1 MQTRTMN
8 RFLSLL
14 LALILLMGMLP
25 LQILAESPADPA
37 GPADPATPPDE
48 ETEQG
53 GDAERSIYYEVRF
66 ALPDEMGDL
75 TPEEMEDVFLPETMM
90 LPAGTPISSIEQPE
104 RLGFIFVGWYYDAAL
119 ETRWAENDRVN
130 RNMTLYPRFVA
141 AGDLSDGMVV
151 NYISNQDVP
160 LDFPVFVAA
169 YDLTEEETRALITVR
184 DLNEFEGWTAF
195 TLERQETDP
204 ADLIPEDEE
213 NRGAVAEAL
222 GRWQREGG
230 SLGGALREAGAGDTT
245 IAVLQA
251 NCAPDE
257 LRADAEA
264 VYRALLS
271 DAGFGTGAPSED
283 LTALTQQLSRK
294 RDTRNAFAK
303 ALGIDTAAAAKAQ
316 PAELRQM
323 FVDAL
328 LAAAVKKGGIRV
340 RTVYRVRPE
349 AGAWTAGHLFQVE
362 LKKTDSLRYVRG
374 GTETNEYVV
383 YYNLTAAFEP
393 FNNMRLKKGLAYIP
407 AADVDGVDL
416 NDGLLRTRMGSDD
429 MTVEPNDTV
438 GVLTSARPLE
448 VGGIIVVYEG
458 ELREDGSADRMGYF
472 RITGDL
478 GDGKYA
484 YGIPD
489 FMDVVFMPDVIPVP
503 TDGSY
508 EDGEIFVQADQL
520 DFTHPAF
527 AEIGLGEDTEVEEGD
542 WIALYTGSL
551 DAPDNAA
558 LVGYGELTAVS
569 PAPDGL
575 LLRYELRTEED
586 MVRLAGMSM
595 REENLNVNLTDEE
608 IQRIG
613 SDAVRSIEE
622 NGFFDQA
629 MEYVASLIFSDK
641 PEVMEDEVYRNAL
654 QQVRFTTDEGEE
666 LSLEEVRKLNLLT
679 DRITDEDHADLHCRF
694 TVSMGLQHFSGTGVR
709 FELSAS
715 TSWKYDFEA
724 FGEGTKD
731 MGLNVDIL
739 IQLEQEVSLGCDLS
753 FGIDWGKAWFIKYP
767 KDVKGAFAL
776 TAGTF
781 TAIGFQITV
790 GTRKRTG
797 GEKKNVSQSIR
808 EQEAEKHETRN
819 LDPHVRHVWY
829 SNLTDAAGE
838 LDDIVYNLDYL
849 TMGSGWDSQEQDPN
863 THNYRGTH
871 MKQHDSLG
879 GSVEEKYAIFVKKKS
894 EYVPFWKYDI
904 LDKDLAPDPLHLCA
918 IGFKI
923 SVQASFR
930 LSVVFGA
937 SLSYGNC
944 KRWTINFKVLEG
956 TMETSTAETEQPN
969 MNVGVYLFGLI
980 GARFGFVVEF
990 RLGLISTKLAS
1001 VGAVLDFGLYAEFYG
1016 FFYFGYRWES
1026 EKGGNMQML
1035 GSMLF
1040 DIGFYLSV
1048 KLKAQAGNDRK
1059 KAETEVFSMRV
1070 PFISLGDQLVML
1082 DFNIEQTDK
1091 KLDVKL
1097 DGNSIKMPDE
1107 LYELKTMGMANGAV
1121 DKKSM
1126 DGDDRIPSNKPDV
1139 ISFGKPYPTWN
1150 EDFFEVECVDT
1161 DENGQSLG
1169 TSSWTYDP
1177 ETNTVTARPKD
1188 DTVEEMW
1195 GEITFTFRNLDAK
1208 TFKNYVRDKR
1218 FGSYCSYGVG
1228 IGINSRTIARTVKVH
1243 WIRQDTT
1250 LTVENF
1256 YQICPDAKIG
1266 SIDDFNTPGR
1276 NEHLREWYER
1286 GDKVNLTVPAGVEH
1300 GVSLTDPR
1308 LKHKA
1313 DFVPAVI
1320 YSNAEIVVGSGT
1332 DARDRLR
1339 KALAGIPEIVL
1350 GSGDF
1355 GWIAGGTDW
1364 YVWVSNPKGEMWQ
1377 VVPPEG
1383 RTIRIYYN
1391 YTGSSLP
1398 HRPADPVQENVVE
1411 ATCTQEGS
1419 YDEVVRCK
1427 ICEKA
1432 MSVTHKTTEKLPH
1445 TPQDPVQENVK
1456 EATCTEEG
1464 SYDEVVYCSV
1474 CHGELSRTP
1483 KTVEKKPHTPDKPVQ
1498 ENYVDSTCAKEGS
1511 YDEVVYC
1518 SACHEELSRTPKT
1531 VEKKPHTPDKPV
1543 RENFVDSTCAKEGS
1557 YDEVVYCSACHE
1569 ELSRTQ
1575 KTVEKKPHTPDKPVR
1590 ENFVDSTCAK
1600 EGSYD
1605 EVVYCSVC
1613 HEELSRT
1620 PKTVEKKPHTPDKPV
1635 RENFVDSTCAKEG
1648 SYDEVVY
1655 CSVCREELSRTPK
1668 TVEKKPHTPDQ
1679 PVRENVVDATCTKD
1693 GSYDEV
1699 VYCSAC
1705 HEELSRTPKT
1715 IPMTG
1720 HDMHTTETPAQPIME
1735 DGRCVGW
1742 KPGETVTACSRCDEK
1757 TVETHPVETQPAVDA
1772 VTWSYREGTLSVSMQ
1787 LTDVWESATVADYL
1801 AKAGFYGYAGTLDD
1815 DTCFAVDGAFTADK
1829 GGDTALA
1836 DHPDETLS
1844 VPVTFTPDDAETYAG
1859 CSFTLA
1865 LTVVTAGCPYVDEN
1879 GTPETAFPY
1888 SQIRE
1893 MPTDGTA
1900 SGWYAVDEDFVIS
1913 DRLIINGEVNLI
1925 LCDDKTLEC
1934 ASGIQL
1940 SGGSLTVWGQA
1951 GNSGLLECTGQN
1963 GDAGIGGGAAGPM
1976 GGSLTVHSGQVR
1988 SRSMSDASGIGGG
2001 QGQNGGT
2008 VTILG
2013 GWVVSGAMGSDCPAI
2028 GAGVGGTDNGKLTLG
2043 DELMAKTGNFTVFT
2057 DIAHRDE
2064 RVAACQRDWGAIISS
2079 CDHSGTEY
2087 VPVDRKTHLKQ
2098 CAYCM
2103 HVYGEE
2109 EHTFDETG
2117 SECTLCGCRHT
2128 LLVHVKWH
2136 ISEDKAELLTYEVN
2150 MGEPFGLNYPVS
2162 GFGNYEFRGWNLYE
2176 NKSPD
2181 DVVSFLPAE
2190 GMEILPGGYS
2200 QPVTCDL
2207 VAMAV
2212 FGTPCTVTFSPGRG
2226 SGTMAPRDWYTEDP
2240 YPLPACGYDAPDGAA
2255 FAGWLL
2261 NGSGNPVPAGKTVTL
2276 TGDTVLTAAWEY
2288 DFGTPDMTLPGGV
2301 REVEASA
2308 FEGMPVKAVWIGD
2321 GCASVSDFAF
2331 RGCTGLTR
2339 IRLPKDC
2346 RMGEDVLAGCGAVV
2360 IFAPTGGTAEA
2371 WALSWIAA
2379 HPDCAFQAE

>member
-1531 VEKKPHTPDKPV
+1531 
-1543 RENFVDSTCAKEGS
+1543 
-1557 YDEVVYCSACHE
+1557 
-1569 ELSRTQ
+1569 
-1575 KTVEKKPHTPDKPVR
+1575 
-1590 ENFVDSTCAK
+1590 
-1600 EGSYD
+1600 
-1605 EVVYCSVC
+1605 
-1613 HEELSRT
+1613 
-1620 PKTVEKKPHTPDKPV
+1620 
-1635 RENFVDSTCAKEG
+1635 
-1648 SYDEVVY
+1648 
-1655 CSVCREELSRTPK
+1655 
-1668 TVEKKPHTPDQ
+1668 
-1679 PVRENVVDATCTKD
+1679 
-1693 GSYDEV
+1693 
-1699 VYCSAC
+1699 
-1705 HEELSRTPKT
+1705 